1 MSAVTSSTVA
11 AGMLVRAFGRTA
23 DTFGALG
30 VLLDDRGVSSSF
42 GSGGGGGN
50 VGASDADFF
59 FSAVLPRVEGA
70 CDRRG
75 LR

>member
-23 DTFGALG
+23 DTFGGPG
-30 VLLDDRGVSSSF
+30 VLLDDREAPSS
-42 GSGGGGGN
+42 SGGGGGN
-50 VGASDADFF
+50 VGASDACFF
-59 FSAVLPRVEGA
+59 FSAALPRVEGT